1 MSNDMNAA
9 ASATHALVL
18 ATERLCDLPGI
29 ATQDWCDRAAS
40 AFALLA
46 PGPVVV
52 AIGELSGESM
62 AVEAYGVAGAR
73 ATPEIVRALSSR
85 YRDTAAFDWGA
96 GEPSDWNA
104 RVQTLA
110 CESLLDDDFARSRA
124 ARQWREAGASGA
136 VVGAARYSPEDER
149 RVLTV
154 EIGCVGANAAWFPSI
169 LRLSVDAAMR
179 PVMRRA
185 NMAFG
190 ADAIVPS
197 RMLTAREQEI
207 LDKLTLGLSVRVIAD
222 ELDRSPH
229 TVHDHVKS
237 LHRKLNAS
245 SRGQLIAR
253 ALGHADAF
261 KNTRSVRLGQDE
273 VEGEGESFDAGGP
286 ALDTLQ

>member
-1 MSNDMNAA
+1 MSNDMHAA
-9 ASATHALVL
+9 SSATHALVL

-29 ATQDWCDRAAS
+29 ATQDWCDRAAA

-52 AIGELSGESM
+52 AIGELNHETMS
-62 AVEAYGVAGAR
+62 VEAYGVAGAR
-73 ATPEIVRALSSR
+73 ATPDIVRALSAR
-85 YRDTAAFDWGA
+85 YRDTAPVDWGA
-96 GEPSDWNA
+96 SEPSDWNA

-110 CESLLDDDFARSRA
+110 CESLEDEEFSRSRA

-136 VVGAARYSPEDER
+136 VIGAARYSPEDER

-154 EIGCVGANAAWFPSI
+154 EIGCVGSTTAWYPSI

-190 ADAIVPS
+190 AESIVPS

-222 ELDRSPH
+222 ELGRSPH

-253 ALGHADAF
+253 ALGHAEAF
-261 KNTRSVRLGQDE
+261 NNTRSVRIGQDE
-273 VEGEGESFDAGGP
+273 DDESFDGGSS
-286 ALDTLQ
+286 LDTLQ

>member
-1 MSNDMNAA
+1 MSSSMSEAS
-9 ASATHALVL
+9 SATHALVL

-52 AIGELSGESM
+52 TIGELNGDTVG
-62 AVEAYGVAGAR
+62 VEAFGVAGAR
-73 ATPEIVRALSSR
+73 ATPEIVRALSGR
-85 YRDTAAFDWGA
+85 YRDSASFDWGV

-110 CESLLDDDFARSRA
+110 CESLADPEFSRSKA
-124 ARQWREAGASGA
+124 ARQWREAGASG
-136 VVGAARYSPEDER
+136 VVIGAARYSPEDER
-149 RVLTV
+149 RIITV
-154 EIGCVGANAAWFPSI
+154 EIGCVGGSAAWFPSI

-190 ADAIVPS
+190 AESVLPS
-197 RMLTAREQEI
+197 RMLTTREQEI

-222 ELDRSPH
+222 ELGRSPH

-253 ALGHADAF
+253 ALGHAEAF
-261 KNTRSVRLGQDE
+261 NNTKSVRLGQDE
-273 VEGEGESFDAGGP
+273 DAVDGP
-286 ALDTLQ
+286 AFDTLQ

>member
-1 MSNDMNAA
+1 MSNNMSEAS
-9 ASATHALVL
+9 SATHALVL

-29 ATQDWCDRAAS
+29 ATQDWCDRAAA

-52 AIGELSGESM
+52 SIGELSGDSI
-62 AVEAYGVAGAR
+62 ATEAFGIAGAR
-73 ATPEIVRALSSR
+73 ATPEIVRSLSGR
-85 YRDTAAFDWGA
+85 YRDMTPCDWGV

-110 CESLLDDDFARSRA
+110 CESFDDGGFSRSRA
-124 ARQWREAGASGA
+124 ARQWRDAGATGV

-149 RVLTV
+149 RILTV
-154 EIGCVGANAAWFPSI
+154 EIGCVGGGAAWFPSI

-190 ADAIVPS
+190 ADSILPS
-197 RMLTAREQEI
+197 RMLTSREQEI

-222 ELDRSPH
+222 DLGRSPH

-253 ALGHADAF
+253 ALGHAEAF
-261 KNTRSVRLGQDE
+261 SNTKSVRIGQDE
-273 VEGEGESFDAGGP
+273 IDVEGAAF
-286 ALDTLQ
+286 DTLQ

>member
-1 MSNDMNAA
+1 MSNDTNAA
-9 ASATHALVL
+9 SSATHALVL

-29 ATQDWCDRAAS
+29 ATQDWCDRAA
-40 AFALLA
+40 AALALLA

-52 AIGELSGESM
+52 SIGSINGEAMS
-62 AVEAYGVAGAR
+62 VEAYGIAGAR
-73 ATPEIVRALSSR
+73 ATPDIVRALSPR

-104 RVQTLA
+104 RVQTVA
-110 CESLLDDDFARSRA
+110 CESLTDEDFARSKA
-124 ARQWREAGASGA
+124 AKQWRDAGASG
-136 VVGAARYSPEDER
+136 VVIGAARYSPEDEHR
-149 RVLTV
+149 LLTV
-154 EIGCVGANAAWFPSI
+154 EIGSVGNSAAWYPSI

-179 PVMRRA
+179 PIMRRA

-190 ADAIVPS
+190 ADPIMPA
-197 RMLTAREQEI
+197 RMLTSREQEI

-222 ELDRSPH
+222 DLGRSPH

-253 ALGHADAF
+253 ALGHAEAF
-261 KNTRSVRLGQDE
+261 NNTRSVRVEHDE
-273 VEGEGESFDAGGP
+273 DESFDSGA
-286 ALDTLQ
+286 AFDTLQ